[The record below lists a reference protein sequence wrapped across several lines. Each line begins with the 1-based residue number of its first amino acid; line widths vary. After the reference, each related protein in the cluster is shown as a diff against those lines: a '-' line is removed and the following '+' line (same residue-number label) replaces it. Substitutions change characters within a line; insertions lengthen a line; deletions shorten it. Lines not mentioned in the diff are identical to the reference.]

1 VLVHTHA
8 EQRVQRLPERIEI
21 RPEVMRGKPCIKGTR
36 IPVYLLL
43 QKMAAG
49 ENTESILATYPQLKA
64 ADLTACLDYA
74 SQLAAEETVLAS
86 A

>member
-1 VLVHTHA
+1 MKPPA
-8 EQRVQRLPERIEI
+8 RLPSN
-21 RPEVMRGKPCIKGTR
+21 PGVMMGKPCIQGTR

-49 ENTESILATYPQLKA
+49 ENSGQLLAAYPQLTKE
-64 ADLTACLDYA
+64 DLMACLEYA
-74 SQLAAEETVLAS
+74 AAIAGEEVVLAE

>member
-1 VLVHTHA
+1 MH
-8 EQRVQRLPERIEI
+8 LPERIEI
-21 RPEVMRGKPCIKGTR
+21 RADIMMGKPCIKGTR

-49 ENTESILATYPQLKA
+49 ETPEQILCAYPQISSADILGCLQYA
-64 ADLTACLDYA
+64 ASLA
-74 SQLAAEETVLAS
+74 SEEIVLAE

>member
-1 VLVHTHA
+1 MKLPA
-8 EQRVQRLPERIEI
+8 RLASRQ
-21 RPEVMRGKPCIKGTR
+21 EVMMGKPCIKGTR

-49 ENTESILATYPQLKA
+49 EDSDQLLAAYPQLTKEDLLACQEYA
-64 ADLTACLDYA
+64 AA
-74 SQLAAEETVLAS
+74 LAGEEVVLAK

>member
-1 VLVHTHA
+1 MK
-8 EQRVQRLPERIEI
+8 LPPRIEAK
-21 RPEVMRGKPCIKGTR
+21 PDVMMGKPCVKGTR

-49 ENTESILATYPQLKA
+49 ETTEDLLGFYPQLA
-64 ADLTACLDYA
+64 LEDLRACLVYA
-74 SQLAAEETVLAS
+74 AALASEEVVLAE

>member
-1 VLVHTHA
+1 MKLPP
-8 EQRVQRLPERIEI
+8 RLASSPD
-21 RPEVMRGKPCIKGTR
+21 VMMGKPCIKGTR

-49 ENTESILATYPQLKA
+49 EDSDLLLAAYPQLTKE
-64 ADLTACLDYA
+64 DLLACLEYA
-74 SQLAAEETVLAS
+74 AALAGEEVVLAE

>member
-1 VLVHTHA
+1 
-8 EQRVQRLPERIEI
+8 
-21 RPEVMRGKPCIKGTR
+21 MGKPCIQGTR

-49 ENTESILATYPQLKA
+49 ETAEQLLAAYPQLA
-64 ADLTACLDYA
+64 PEDLRACLEYA
-74 SQLAAEETVLAS
+74 AALAAEEIVLAE